1 MIIENLHNNNSNKND
16 SNINDNNNSNNGNIQ
31 PAQPV
36 ILARHLD
43 I

>member
-1 MIIENLHNNNSNKND
+1 MIIENLHNNNNNKND
-16 SNINDNNNSNNGNIQ
+16 SNIIDNDNSNNGNIQ

-36 ILARHLD
+36 ILARHLG